1 MDSHVIWLVGP
12 GVFNIPNSF
21 WAQNFRFFFF
31 YLVEVGN
38 KIFRL
43 RSLGAPLPVA
53 ITLVRCLDGDQK
65 GDEQGK

>member
-1 MDSHVIWLVGP
+1 MLYGWWGP
-12 GVFNIPNSF
+12 VFLTSPTPFGPKISG
-21 WAQNFRFFFF
+21 FFF